1 MLNKVILIGRT
12 TRDVDFRRT
21 SSGTPVATFTLA
33 LDNRFVLKDGKP
45 TTDFINCVAWNKTA
59 ETMDKYVKK
68 GALIAVEGRIQT
80 RNYDNN
86 EGKRTYVTEVIAS
99 NVEFLGSANDNNR
112 TNNNVGFDENPFDA
126 VEPVM
131 DTTSVDNDPFASF
144 GEKVEISDN
153 ELPF

>member
-21 SSGTPVATFTLA
+21 SSGTAVATFTLA

-80 RNYDNN
+80 RNYENK
-86 EGKRTYVTEVIAS
+86 EGNKVYVTEVICENMRMLDTRTSSNTGTYLEGYEPNNDYQKDNLENINTAS
-99 NVEFLGSANDNNR
+99 SDVEFN
-112 TNNNVGFDENPFDA
+112 
-126 VEPVM
+126 
-131 DTTSVDNDPFASF
+131 
-144 GEKVEISDN
+144 ISEDD
-153 ELPF
+153 LPF

>member
-68 GALIAVEGRIQT
+68 GMLIAVEGRLQT
-80 RNYDNN
+80 RNYENKDGN
-86 EGKRTYVTEVIAS
+86 KVYVTEVVCDNMRMLESRNSGSSATYLEDYEPS
-99 NVEFLGSANDNNR
+99 NSGYVSDSVTDTSNNSSDVELN
-112 TNNNVGFDENPFDA
+112 
-126 VEPVM
+126 
-131 DTTSVDNDPFASF
+131 
-144 GEKVEISDN
+144 ISEDD
-153 ELPF
+153 LPF

>member
-33 LDNRFVLKDGKP
+33 LDNRYVLKDGKP

-59 ETMDKYVKK
+59 ETMEKYVKK

-80 RNYDNN
+80 RNYENK
-86 EGKRTYVTEVIAS
+86 EGNKVYVTEVVCENMRMLDTRNSS
-99 NVEFLGSANDNNR
+99 NNATYLEDYEPSNNGYEKDEDNTENV
-112 TNNNVGFDENPFDA
+112 TNNNVEFN
-126 VEPVM
+126 
-131 DTTSVDNDPFASF
+131 
-144 GEKVEISDN
+144 ISEDD
-153 ELPF
+153 LPF

>member
-68 GALIAVEGRIQT
+68 GMLISVEGRIQT
-80 RNYDNN
+80 RNYENKDGN
-86 EGKRTYVTEVIAS
+86 KVYVTEVVCENMRMLESRGTS
-99 NVEFLGSANDNNR
+99 NSATYLEDYEPSNGYQKDESND
-112 TNNNVGFDENPFDA
+112 TENI
-126 VEPVM
+126 ES
-131 DTTSVDNDPFASF
+131 TEVDFN
-144 GEKVEISDN
+144 ISEDD
-153 ELPF
+153 LPF

>member
-21 SSGTPVATFTLA
+21 ASGTPVATFTLA

-59 ETMDKYVKK
+59 ETMDKCVKK

-80 RNYDNN
+80 RNYENKDGN
-86 EGKRTYVTEVIAS
+86 KVYVTEVVCENMRMLETKNS
-99 NVEFLGSANDNNR
+99 GSTSSYLDEYEPTGYTKDETNVGNVE
-112 TNNNVGFDENPFDA
+112 TEGFD
-126 VEPVM
+126 
-131 DTTSVDNDPFASF
+131 
-144 GEKVEISDN
+144 ISEDD
-153 ELPF
+153 LPF

>member
-21 SSGTPVATFTLA
+21 SNGTPVATFTLA

-80 RNYDNN
+80 RNYENK
-86 EGKRTYVTEVIAS
+86 EGNKVYVTEVVCENMRMLDTRNSSS
-99 NVEFLGSANDNNR
+99 NSTYLEDYEPSNNGYQKDEDNTENV
-112 TNNNVGFDENPFDA
+112 NNNVDFN
-126 VEPVM
+126 
-131 DTTSVDNDPFASF
+131 
-144 GEKVEISDN
+144 ISEDD
-153 ELPF
+153 LPF

>member
-33 LDNRFVLKDGKP
+33 LDNRYVLKDGKP

-68 GALIAVEGRIQT
+68 GMLIAVEGRLQT
-80 RNYDNN
+80 RNYENKDGN
-86 EGKRTYVTEVIAS
+86 KVYVTEVVCDNMRMLESRNNSAS
-99 NVEFLGSANDNNR
+99 SSTYLEDYEPANNGYQSDETSASQN
-112 TNNNVGFDENPFDA
+112 
-126 VEPVM
+126 
-131 DTTSVDNDPFASF
+131 TSDIELN
-144 GEKVEISDN
+144 ISEDD
-153 ELPF
+153 LPF

>member
-21 SSGTPVATFTLA
+21 NTGTPVATFTLA

-68 GALIAVEGRIQT
+68 GMLIAVEGRLQT
-80 RNYDNN
+80 RNYENKDGN
-86 EGKRTYVTEVIAS
+86 KVYVTEVVCENMRMLESRGS
-99 NVEFLGSANDNNR
+99 NSGATYLEDY
-112 TNNNVGFDENPFDA
+112 
-126 VEPVM
+126 EPGNSGYQKDDS
-131 DTTSVDNDPFASF
+131 DTESVSSTDSGVDFN
-144 GEKVEISDN
+144 ISEDD
-153 ELPF
+153 LPF

>member
-21 SSGTPVATFTLA
+21 TSGTPVATFTLA

-68 GALIAVEGRIQT
+68 GMLIAVEGRLQT
-80 RNYDNN
+80 RNYENKDGN
-86 EGKRTYVTEVIAS
+86 KVYVTEVVCDNMRMLESRNNTSSSTYLEDYEPAS
-99 NVEFLGSANDNNR
+99 SGYESDEVKNTSDVELN
-112 TNNNVGFDENPFDA
+112 
-126 VEPVM
+126 
-131 DTTSVDNDPFASF
+131 
-144 GEKVEISDN
+144 ISEDD
-153 ELPF
+153 LPF

>member
-33 LDNRFVLKDGKP
+33 LDNRYVLKDGKP

-68 GALIAVEGRIQT
+68 GMLIAVEGRLQT
-80 RNYDNN
+80 RNYENKDGN
-86 EGKRTYVTEVIAS
+86 KVYVTEVVCDNMRMLESRNNSAS
-99 NVEFLGSANDNNR
+99 SSTYLEDYEPANNGYQSDDSSATQNTSDVELN
-112 TNNNVGFDENPFDA
+112 
-126 VEPVM
+126 
-131 DTTSVDNDPFASF
+131 
-144 GEKVEISDN
+144 ISEDD
-153 ELPF
+153 LPF

>member
-21 SSGTPVATFTLA
+21 ASGTPVATFTLA

-68 GALIAVEGRIQT
+68 GTMIAVEGRIQT
-80 RNYDNN
+80 RNYENKDGN
-86 EGKRTYVTEVIAS
+86 KVYITEVVCENMRMLESRGTNS
-99 NVEFLGSANDNNR
+99 NSTYLEDYEPSNN
-112 TNNNVGFDENPFDA
+112 GYQKDE
-126 VEPVM
+126 
-131 DTTSVDNDPFASF
+131 S
-144 GEKVEISDN
+144 SDN
-153 ELPF
+153 ETMDSSSTDVDFTISEDDLPF

>member
-21 SSGTPVATFTLA
+21 SNGTPVATFTLA
-33 LDNRFVLKDGKP
+33 LDNRYVLKDGKP

-80 RNYDNN
+80 RNYENK
-86 EGKRTYVTEVIAS
+86 EGNKVYVTEVVCENMRMLDTRNSSS
-99 NVEFLGSANDNNR
+99 NSTYLEDYEPSNNGYQKDE
-112 TNNNVGFDENPFDA
+112 TNTENVTNSD
-126 VEPVM
+126 
-131 DTTSVDNDPFASF
+131 VDFN
-144 GEKVEISDN
+144 ISEDD
-153 ELPF
+153 LPF

>member
-68 GALIAVEGRIQT
+68 GAMIAVEGRIQT
-80 RNYDNN
+80 RNYENKDGN
-86 EGKRTYVTEVIAS
+86 KVYVTEVVCENMRMLETKNS
-99 NVEFLGSANDNNR
+99 NSNGTYLDNYEPNNDYQSENTENKVNSSNEVEFN
-112 TNNNVGFDENPFDA
+112 
-126 VEPVM
+126 
-131 DTTSVDNDPFASF
+131 
-144 GEKVEISDN
+144 ISEDD
-153 ELPF
+153 LPF